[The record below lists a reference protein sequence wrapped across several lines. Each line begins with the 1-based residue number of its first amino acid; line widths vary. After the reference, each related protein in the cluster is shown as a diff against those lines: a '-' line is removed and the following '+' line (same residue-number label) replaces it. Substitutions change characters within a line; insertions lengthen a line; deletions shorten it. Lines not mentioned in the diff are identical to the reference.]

1 MSRTLSL
8 FSLALVLIPAS
19 PASRAEE
26 PAKDIVRRALE
37 AAGLKETHE
46 SIALSYRHKLTLFG
60 SGGVALWPDDL
71 LVEAMGDTAGT
82 AGRLSLTRKISGEL
96 LATIVN
102 RGGNSW
108 VRKDGRV
115 GDLNGREA
123 ALWQGMQH
131 TERVLWLLPLLQDR
145 RFTLTALEEEQ
156 TGRRVLSGVRVAYPG
171 QKDVRLYFDRQ
182 TGLLHRA
189 HYSWEENGQTAAL
202 TQEFHDYRVRDG
214 SEADVALLRK
224 AGISTKGAALLE
236 FLRDQTPDPARHREA
251 ARLVRQLGDESFAV
265 RERAQK
271 ALHTTGRTA
280 LPLLRQAVG
289 GNDPERARR
298 ARAVIEE
305 VGATLGD
312 EQVLAAV
319 RTVARQRPKG
329 ATEVLLASLCA
340 SRDEDEKRELLA
352 ALAVLAYDRGEPD
365 ATLLRALKGPGP
377 ARSFA
382 AAALGRD
389 DGAYLRQAGRRL
401 YLPSLKLAHR
411 LTVHREGNEKVFE
424 MQLEDVQAFN
434 ALEEKFFARPA
445 AASE

>member
-8 FSLALVLIPAS
+8 FSLALVLFPAA
-19 PASRAEE
+19 PVSRAEE

-46 SIALSYRHKLTLFG
+46 PIALTYRHKLTMRNETF
-60 SGGVALWPDDL
+60 
-71 LVEAMGDTAGT
+71 LVEATGDAAGM
-82 AGRLSLTRKISGEL
+82 AYRLNLTEKDSGKVVAMMVTDRGKSWIS
-96 LATIVN
+96 
-102 RGGNSW
+102 RH
-108 VRKDGRV
+108 GRV
-115 GDLNGREA
+115 SDLDGREA
-123 ALWQGMQH
+123 TLWQAMQH
-131 TERVLWLLPLLQDR
+131 SERVLWLLPLLQDR
-145 RFTLTALEEEQ
+145 RFTLTALGEEDI
-156 TGRRVLSGVRVAYPG
+156 GKRVLRGVRVSYPG
-171 QKDVRLYFDRQ
+171 QKDIRLYFDRQ

-189 HYSWEENGQTAAL
+189 HYSWEEHGETAAL
-202 TQEFHDYRVRDG
+202 MQEFHDYRVRDG

-224 AGISTKGAALLE
+224 AGISTKGASLLE

-280 LPLLRQAVG
+280 LPLLRQAAG

-352 ALAVLAYDRGEPD
+352 ALAALAYDRGEPD

-377 ARSFA
+377 ARGFA

-424 MQLEDVQAFN
+424 MHLEDVQAFN

-445 AASE
+445 TSE